1 MIITLHKLIFS
12 VNTPWLIYCSSTVPR
27 IFVWLTSFKLVLF
40 YAIIDLSALVRHFHY
55 VHIFTSNKETRL
67 TLIQYL
73 QDFNTYKLMCTHS
86 NYSNS
91 LPKGPFQVLIHFPLA
106 VKVPSS
112 VASLSSQ
119 QSKQCSV
126 T

>member
-1 MIITLHKLIFS
+1 MLSLIC
-12 VNTPWLIYCSSTVPR
+12 L
-27 IFVWLTSFKLVLF
+27 LTFG
-40 YAIIDLSALVRHFHY
+40 
-55 VHIFTSNKETRL
+55 IFTTYTYSRQTRL

-73 QDFNTYKLMCTHS
+73 QDFKTYKLMCTHS

-119 QSKQCSV
+119 QSKQCVLSRSHDNSLACSILSHSTGRIQLLLNSV
-126 T
+126 RDYFTSLVNCLVLF